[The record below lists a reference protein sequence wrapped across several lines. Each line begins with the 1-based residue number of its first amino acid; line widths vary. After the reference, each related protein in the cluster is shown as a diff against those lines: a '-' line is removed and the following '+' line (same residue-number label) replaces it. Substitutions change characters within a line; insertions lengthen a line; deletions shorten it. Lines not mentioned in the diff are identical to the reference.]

1 MFVITTGSQVSKMIE
16 ILSIVGEFPFS
27 AIRMLGKRNYIY
39 NQIYKHIHVNDYSVP
54 GAAEIIRC
62 QLFQLSGRGA
72 LKTIRFHKSGLQVLE
87 QWNKA
92 AYLSYMNS
100 FDQHFFRSDDEHI
113 TRNHRIAESAVMCL
127 NAGIEIR
134 PDQVPQLTK
143 MHHQVLPFDEPV
155 FYLSKHLKKTDP
167 DGLNKTKYARIV
179 GALFYQTGCYAVYNL
194 RDALMKWK
202 PESELKSKL
211 DLTDICTMNT
221 SNKEVNSAI
230 FFGASYQTGLRML
243 QEWKTNR
250 DNRKLFT
257 SVYQHVHFIP
267 IDDFGTEL
275 LRIITLPNWN
285 NRLLGLFFKNSVRTF
300 GCGEFTYDAEVK
312 GICYLSFLD
321 SDVARLYLFREG
333 IKFFPERKWSVICF
347 EQQVHFLREFL
358 GKNASL
364 KILKIEN
371 VMGLLKLNGGNSNE

>member
-1 MFVITTGSQVSKMIE
+1 
-16 ILSIVGEFPFS
+16 
-27 AIRMLGKRNYIY
+27 
-39 NQIYKHIHVNDYSVP
+39 
-54 GAAEIIRC
+54 
-62 QLFQLSGRGA
+62 
-72 LKTIRFHKSGLQVLE
+72 
-87 QWNKA
+87 
-92 AYLSYMNS
+92 
-100 FDQHFFRSDDEHI
+100 
-113 TRNHRIAESAVMCL
+113 
-127 NAGIEIR
+127 
-134 PDQVPQLTK
+134 
-143 MHHQVLPFDEPV
+143 
-155 FYLSKHLKKTDP
+155 
-167 DGLNKTKYARIV
+167 
-179 GALFYQTGCYAVYNL
+179 
-194 RDALMKWK
+194 MKWK

-257 SVYQHVHFIP
+257 SVYQHVHFLP
-267 IDDFGTEL
+267 IDEFGTDL
-275 LRIITLPNWN
+275 LRIITLPDWN
-285 NRLLGLFFKNSVRTF
+285 NRLLRLFFKNSVRTF